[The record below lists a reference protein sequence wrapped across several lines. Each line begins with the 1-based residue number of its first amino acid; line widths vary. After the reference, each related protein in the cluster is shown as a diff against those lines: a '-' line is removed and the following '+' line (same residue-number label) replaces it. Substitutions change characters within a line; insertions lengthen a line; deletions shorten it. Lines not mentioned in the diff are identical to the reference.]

1 MKKGDFM
8 KIGIFGGSFNPP
20 HNMHRDIALD
30 LIKNGYV
37 DKIIYV
43 PTGDSYEKEGLKGFQ
58 DRYQMVSLMISDYDG
73 LSLSNVAND
82 EDYKYTYQT
91 LDYFKTIYPDSQI
104 YFICGTDN
112 LRDFSNWI
120 RFKYIFENYKL
131 LVIRRNNDDISAL
144 LDIYK
149 DYEDSIVFADVGT
162 NNLSST
168 EIRKML
174 KNDDKLVQENMDAKV
189 YSYIQNKGLY

>member
-1 MKKGDFM
+1 M

-58 DRYQMVSLMISDYDG
+58 DRYQMVSLMISDYDS
-73 LSLSNVAND
+73 LSLSNVGND

-91 LDYFKTIYPDSQI
+91 LDYFKAIYPDSEI

-112 LRDFSNWI
+112 LRDFSNWV
-120 RFKYIFENYKL
+120 RFNYIFENYKL
-131 LVIRRNNDDISAL
+131 LVIRRNKDDISAL

-149 DYEDSIVFADVGT
+149 DYEDRIVFADVGT

-174 KNDDKLVQENMDAKV
+174 KDDDEQVQKNMDAKV

>member
-58 DRYQMVSLMISDYDG
+58 DRYQMVSLMISDYDS
-73 LSLSNVAND
+73 LSLSKVGND
-82 EDYKYTYQT
+82 ENYKYTYQT
-91 LDYFKTIYPDSQI
+91 LDYFKAIYPDSEI

-112 LRDFSNWI
+112 LRGFSNWV
-120 RFKYIFENYKL
+120 RFNYIFENYKL

-144 LDIYK
+144 LDVYK

-174 KNDDKLVQENMDAKV
+174 KDDDEQVQKNMDAKV

>member
-1 MKKGDFM
+1 M

-20 HNMHRDIALD
+20 HNMHRDIALE

-58 DRYQMVSLMISDYDG
+58 DRYQMVSLMISDCDS
-73 LSLSNVAND
+73 LSLSNVGND

-91 LDYFKTIYPDSQI
+91 LDYFKAIYPDSEI

-112 LRDFSNWI
+112 LRDFSNWV
-120 RFKYIFENYKL
+120 RFEYIFENYKL

-144 LDIYK
+144 LNIYK

-168 EIRKML
+168 EIRKLL
-174 KNDDKLVQENMDAKV
+174 KDDDEQVQKNMDAKV

>member
-20 HNMHRDIALD
+20 HNMHRDIALN

-58 DRYQMVSLMISDYDG
+58 DRYQMVSLMISDYDS
-73 LSLSNVAND
+73 LSLSNVGND
-82 EDYKYTYQT
+82 EDYKYTYQA
-91 LDYFKTIYPDSQI
+91 LDYFKAIYPDSEI

-112 LRDFSNWI
+112 LRNFSNWVSS
-120 RFKYIFENYKL
+120 KYIFENYKL
-131 LVIRRNNDDISAL
+131 LVIRRNYDDISAL

-174 KNDDKLVQENMDAKV
+174 KDDDKQVQENMDAKV

>member
-1 MKKGDFM
+1 M

-20 HNMHRDIALD
+20 HNMHRDIALE

-43 PTGDSYEKEGLKGFQ
+43 PTGDSYKKEGLKGFQ
-58 DRYQMVSLMISDYDG
+58 DRYQMVSLMISDYDS
-73 LSLSNVAND
+73 LSLSNVGND

-91 LDYFKTIYPDSQI
+91 LDYFKAIYPDSEI

-112 LRDFSNWI
+112 LRDFSKWV
-120 RFKYIFENYKL
+120 RFEYIFENYKL

-174 KNDDKLVQENMDAKV
+174 KDDDEQVQKNMDAKV

>member
-58 DRYQMVSLMISDYDG
+58 DRYQMVSLMISDYDS
-73 LSLSNVAND
+73 LSLSNVGND

-91 LDYFKTIYPDSQI
+91 LDYFKAIYPDSEI

-112 LRDFSNWI
+112 LRYFSNWV

-174 KNDDKLVQENMDAKV
+174 KNDDKQVQENMDAKV